1 MKKILSAVFVMTMLV
16 ITATFASSVLA
27 ADPYQYTPDDG
38 LPVVYVSKTGDV
50 NSSVETPNGKEYT
63 TLNAAVGA
71 LKETGG
77 YVILL
82 EDVEDT
88 VNDVDD
94 PSTGPS
100 SNASANEKLT
110 GTNGGR
116 SYTFPTTSGKKV
128 IIRGRDDLAEFPKI
142 YLRYMCSIASN
153 SEYAF
158 ENVHLY
164 WRKYHKDDN
173 DNSLL
178 CGQNR
183 VIFGEE
189 GKPDSIKV
197 TSMETITGSKFVI
210 NGGTFSIRMA
220 KWNND
225 VSVSDVDIVLND
237 GTINNISGAHS
248 GPADKIYGITTKGDF
263 SITVNGGTFKPS
275 GINFEQP
282 NNNRF
287 NIAGDLKLTIN
298 GGTISAGEITPVVSG
313 KTPKEYKIGGNTI
326 VNILGY
332 TGDKAALASKFKS
345 SAWNIV
351 MSDEIYVSDAG
362 DDSAAGTA
370 DAPVATIAKAIER
383 LGAKGGV
390 VNVKD
395 TLTVDSYTEATRT
408 APVVITGD
416 TLVLNGDFSIGGK
429 TIFMGVDIKNGVNG
443 AIVANGKQLSVMA
456 DVTTSVGADGKYIDL
471 VAGKRD
477 GFVVVD
483 IVVKAGTYN
492 IIDPT
497 AIAAGSKIE
506 IADAVETVES
516 GVRADEEL
524 NALKLSKGTP
534 VNATIELIDFVN
546 DQQALKVNP
555 DAEIPSIE
563 YSAQINGKYYKFASF
578 EYYAHIKDGDT
589 ASIVPE
595 LVINGQTFVAEQA
608 AATNGWNVASFD
620 VSSIGAKFESITFY
634 PYGQTAV
641 AKHNKMYV
649 FSIKFSQLKSVSA
662 PDYGKINITA
672 GGDFIPV
679 LADYVMGTNELVY
692 TANITNV
699 EVKEAPFVVGTATMY
714 KPLAS
719 TNISA
724 DYYVLKDGSISSLRG
739 VFMPFIKVEYYLYAR
754 EGDVI
759 TEGYPTLKIGAKTYV
774 ATQPLVT
781 NKWAVATFNV
791 ADYDE
796 AYQSFTFLPYGAA
809 SGLNEW
815 NKLYVQKVNFSQIEN
830 TEVAVYP
837 TPEMTENGDIVPY
850 VFTPDDGKPV
860 VYVAT
865 GGAYTGE
872 PAGSIDSTMSYGSL
886 TDAFKA
892 IEADKS
898 ISEAYVII
906 LNDIDCDRN
915 IPTHSKLITIRGRE
929 NTDGSKE
936 ELMFNYMANANGP
949 TAFENLNL
957 RWIPRKDE
965 PDVSKDNDRALAFGT
980 HKAIMGKPGVENDIT
995 VYIYNVNGG
1004 VNPTS
1009 TMLTGTNI
1017 EINSGSF
1024 DIRFGSWNADI
1035 RTNVINIVLNGG
1047 QLHGISHTHNTG
1059 GKTTVNGDINLIVN
1073 GGTLGSKFVGLNG
1086 SGKLTVSGN
1095 INFKFNGGNFS
1106 SVANGAIVPAVSPSG
1121 YPAEIAGDK
1130 IIDILDYTGD
1140 AETLKAKIALAQFN
1154 ILNVNSVYLSDDGTS
1169 NGAGTKASPVSS
1181 LKRAH
1186 KLLTAGTTD
1195 TQKYSGRVVVC
1206 GEGFTI
1212 EGEVEAP
1219 ANAEKILITSADGA
1233 ALKFQSGTLVLNG
1246 PVNFKNIKFEN
1257 TNEDDA
1263 IIAANGNSVVF
1274 DTGITGAKVDGGD
1287 VSIVGGKVKGTVDKV
1302 DITIASGDYQN
1313 VVAGDSV
1320 NGDVSIVI
1328 DGGKVYGYVVGGTS
1342 VEGGVIE
1349 GDTNIVINGG
1359 EFPGTI
1365 VGGNDASNGTIN
1377 KTANI
1382 VINGGEFSGTII
1394 ASNNTA
1400 TGFISGNAQIE
1411 INGGDFSDMTDGQ
1424 IQPGIGESDDK
1435 ICINFMNYSGN
1446 MSASEV
1452 ENKIASNFEVV
1463 VKPLP
1468 DKPEITEADKFIYII
1483 ASYGDP
1489 TKALTK
1495 SIPFKIT
1502 QSAAQTGAPIV
1513 VSPKQLNLKVDGGDH
1528 ANLSLQTVKDT
1539 GDTIRIIPNHNP
1551 TKGSKIV
1558 VDGYNINGRGVDVT
1572 KYKYI
1577 EIVYYYTVPEGDTPA
1592 VSNMAINYLGDFSK
1606 ISGTSGT
1613 LVPNKW
1619 TSTIIDLTGVGEGI
1633 TGNLKQYH
1641 FSPMGANKKGTDVPV
1656 NQYIDIMSM
1665 TFYTDKP
1672 QTTIQGGNA
1681 PGAKIV
1687 EPEEKPVI
1695 VAPTKP
1701 AGIEDIVVNVVN
1713 LKSTVDNSGAFTA
1726 AQVSKDGMT
1735 VMEYTPNLE
1744 SAKELRIEGYNC
1756 MGKLISLNDYQ
1767 YLTMKILV
1775 ETKRTD
1781 VTFKPQIT
1789 NCNGG
1794 VADNPE
1800 KAKQVTWTSETAL
1813 VPNEWTTVTLK
1824 IAPADPAFH
1833 ITRQFHIAPIGM
1845 IKGNTMKEGEKFYLA
1860 EFVLSNKPPKAP
1872 GAADGEE
1879 VVEVEQEVIEEAPAV
1894 VVEGAKLLNSAGDF
1908 ATFKSTVGEFDGKQV
1923 VRISANKVD
1932 APVAI
1937 DGSAIFGNTEQT
1949 PDGALSLKKH
1959 RYAVITYYYDSAD
1972 ATSERIPEFT
1982 LLGGRIQDKGNTVN
1996 GVVAKGTKA
2005 LKKNEWA
2012 TVVVKLSGNG
2022 KGELTSGFTLRPF
2035 GNVSANSIPYGDVL
2049 YIENITF
2056 VSNLPQ

>member
-38 LPVVYVSKTGDV
+38 KAVVYVSATGDV
-50 NSSVETPNGKEYT
+50 NSSLASTNGKEFAT
-63 TLNAAVGA
+63 IGAAVSELGS
-71 LKETGG
+71 KGG
-77 YVILL
+77 YIIVLDEI
-82 EDVEDT
+82 DV
-88 VNDVDD
+88 
-94 PSTGPS
+94 
-100 SNASANEKLT
+100 
-110 GTNGGR
+110 GR
-116 SYTFPTTSGKKV
+116 SYVFPSHKAELIT
-128 IIRGRDDLAEFPKI
+128 IRGRDDVGSEYVKLNA
-142 YLRYMCSIASN
+142 RYMCQAQGP
-153 SEYAF
+153 YAF
-158 ENVHLY
+158 ENIHLNWY
-164 WRKYHKDDN
+164 KVDANDN
-173 DNSLL
+173 DQSLQ

-197 TSMETITGSKFVI
+197 TGMETITGSKFVI

-220 KWNND
+220 TWGTD
-225 VSVSDVDIVLND
+225 VSVSDVDIVLNG

-275 GINFEQP
+275 GINFTQP
-282 NNNRF
+282 NNNKF
-287 NIAGDLKLTIN
+287 NIGGDFKITIN

-313 KTPKEYKIGGNTI
+313 KTPKEFNIGGNTI

-332 TGDKAALASKFKS
+332 TGDKAALASKFKA

-370 DAPVATIAKAIER
+370 DAPVATIAKAIEK

-563 YSAQINGKYYKFASF
+563 YSAQVNGKYYKFASF
-578 EYYAHIKDGDT
+578 EYYVHIKDGDT

-679 LADYVMGTNELVY
+679 LADYVMGTNELVN

-754 EGDVI
+754 EGDAI

-815 NKLYVQKVNFSQIEN
+815 NKLYVQKIKVSQ
-830 TEVAVYP
+830 TEDKAVP
-837 TPEMTENGDIVPY
+837 TYSIPDMTEDGELIPY
-850 VFTPDDGKPV
+850 VFDPAEEGLEVHPV
-860 VYVAT
+860 IYV
-865 GGAYTGE
+865 
-872 PAGSIDSTMSYGSL
+872 
-886 TDAFKA
+886 
-892 IEADKS
+892 
-898 ISEAYVII
+898 
-906 LNDIDCDRN
+906 
-915 IPTHSKLITIRGRE
+915 
-929 NTDGSKE
+929 
-936 ELMFNYMANANGP
+936 
-949 TAFENLNL
+949 
-957 RWIPRKDE
+957 
-965 PDVSKDNDRALAFGT
+965 
-980 HKAIMGKPGVENDIT
+980 
-995 VYIYNVNGG
+995 NVNGG
-1004 VNPTS
+1004 VLTGADPIEKSIDSTHAYGTLAAAYSAANASKQAVYMILVDDVVVGSTGTS
-1009 TMLTGTNI
+1009 NIIGYVNQDSNFPSNTNIIIMRGMIKSDETRTKLYISGMPKVNGPLWLQNIDIMSASTGDTYFALQGYNFSLGTPGGDDNDVIFGKYAGNCAGLAVTFGGDGGNHTRSPIVSIYSGTINTTLKLSGAYGGTTMAGDVTVNVYGGNLTGTSMTNGH
-1017 EINSGSF
+1017 SV
-1024 DIRFGSWNADI
+1024 ADK
-1035 RTNVINIVLNGG
+1035 NMGDVNINIM
-1047 QLHGISHTHNTG
+1047 G
-1059 GKTTVNGDINLIVN
+1059 GKIGNKWELVNNSNSYIE
-1073 GGTLGSKFVGLNG
+1073 
-1086 SGKLTVSGN
+1086 GN
-1095 INFKFNGGNFS
+1095 INVKISGNPNTSAFGGFGIAPYNAGNTTGLKGIATIDILEYEGADFEALKAKVSNFNVKFINSVYVKDGGTGNGS
-1106 SVANGAIVPAVSPSG
+1106 SVANACGN
-1121 YPAEIAGDK
+1121 
-1130 IIDILDYTGD
+1130 LDD
-1140 AETLKAKIALAQFN
+1140 AFAACYKENA
-1154 ILNVNSVYLSDDGTS
+1154 DGS
-1169 NGAGTKASPVSS
+1169 IEG
-1181 LKRAH
+1181 
-1186 KLLTAGTTD
+1186 
-1195 TQKYSGRVVVC
+1195 GRVVIC

-1287 VSIVGGKVKGTVDKV
+1287 YVSIVGGNVNGTVDKV

-1313 VVAGDSV
+1313 VVTGDSV

-1342 VEGGVIE
+1342 VEDGVIE

-1424 IQPGIGESDDK
+1424 IQAGIGESGDK
-1435 ICINFMNYSGN
+1435 ICINFKNYSGN
-1446 MSASEV
+1446 MSASDV
-1452 ENKIASNFEVV
+1452 ESKIASNFDVV

-1468 DKPEITEADKFIYII
+1468 DKPVFTEADKFIYII

-1502 QSAAQTGAPIV
+1502 QSAAQTAAPIV

-1551 TKGSKIV
+1551 TKGSRIV

-1781 VTFKPQIT
+1781 VAFKPQIT

-1800 KAKQVTWTSETAL
+1800 KAKTVTWTSETAL

-1872 GAADGEE
+1872 AAADGEE

-1996 GVVAKGTKA
+1996 GVVAKGTNA

-2012 TVVVKLSGNG
+2012 TAVVKLSGNG